1 MEPDP
6 ATVGKEHISK
16 DQARQIANDWL
27 VAFNEAC
34 LKLSEDPTSDVTAV
48 LALFLPNAFWR
59 DKLCLSW
66 NFHTAEGAEKIRTL
80 LSRGSALQKA
90 GFKSCAIDTQS
101 ALGGPEHKPFP
112 NQVGAVVEFSFRFEL
127 TSPPAFGR
135 ALARLV
141 KDANNDWKAYTLY
154 TALESFKDRPFDDR
168 PLGHYNGHT
177 RTWDD
182 VHAEDV
188 ENAEKQPTVLIVG
201 AGSSG
206 IITAAHLRRLGVNTL
221 VVERNSR
228 VGDSWRSRYDLLTL
242 HVPVNILYVDP
253 YQKYPENMPIWIP
266 KTKFADFM
274 EYYTLF
280 QEIPIWTNA
289 ELLPVPK
296 YDEREGTWSV
306 TILRDGRHITLH
318 PKHLILATGVADEP
332 VIPDFK
338 GMDAFRGIV
347 LHTKYYKNAND
358 WKGKKVVVIG
368 AGVSGSDVALEA
380 QACGAQVTIIQRS
393 PTCILR
399 LSTVKLGMDAV
410 WPPGRPVED
419 SDFLQSSLP
428 AALFKHLLV
437 NVIYPMQSAIEKDV
451 HDKLREKGY
460 LVGWGEELG
469 QGPIGHL
476 GLVYTKLGGFSLDI
490 GCAQKII
497 DGDIAVKSKV
507 EVVAFDSEGV
517 CLSDGTKLDADVVAL
532 ATGYNLIK
540 TTAVKLLGEEVVST
554 DIWGFDEEGEIKGV
568 FRDFGHPGLWIAAGG
583 FSDARVL
590 SKYLALRIFAQEA
603 GFLTTTTVSR

>member
-1 MEPDP
+1 M
-6 ATVGKEHISK
+6 ATVEAERISK
-16 DQARQIANDWL
+16 DEATQIANDWL

-34 LKLSEDPTSDVTAV
+34 LKLSEDPTSDVADV

-90 GFKSCAIDTQS
+90 GFKDCVIDTQS
-101 ALGGPEHKPFP
+101 SLGGPEHKPFLI
-112 NQVGAVVEFSFRFEL
+112 VGTVVEFSFRFEL
-127 TSPPAFGR
+127 SSPPAFGR

-141 KDANNDWKAYTLY
+141 KDSNNDWKAYTLY
-154 TALESFKDRPFDDR
+154 TVLEDFKDCPTNDK

-177 RTWDD
+177 RTWDN
-182 VHAEDV
+182 VHAKDV

-201 AGSSG
+201 AGTSG
-206 IITAAHLRRLGVNTL
+206 IMTAARLRRLGVNTL
-221 VVERNSR
+221 VVERNGR
-228 VGDSWRSRYDLLTL
+228 TTNTHLTCGLLMR
-242 HVPVNILYVDP
+242 
-253 YQKYPENMPIWIP
+253 KYPENMPAWIP

-289 ELLPVPK
+289 EVLPAPK
-296 YDEREGTWSV
+296 YDEREGIWNV

-318 PKHLILATGVADEP
+318 PKHLILSTGTADEAR
-332 VIPDFK
+332 IPHFK
-338 GMDAFRGIV
+338 GMDEFRGKIV
-347 LHTKYYKNAND
+347 HTKYFKNAND
-358 WKGKKVVVIG
+358 WKGKKVVIIG
-368 AGVSGSDVALEA
+368 AGVSGCDVALEA
-380 QACGAQVTIIQRS
+380 QARGAQVTIVQRS
-393 PTCILR
+393 PICLLR
-399 LSTVKLGMDAV
+399 LSTVTLGVDAV

-428 AALFKHLLV
+428 AALFKHLLI

-460 LVGWGEELG
+460 LIGWGEELG

-476 GLVYTKLGGFSLDI
+476 GLVYSKLSGFCLDI

-507 EVVAFDSEGV
+507 AVEAFDSEGV
-517 CLSDGTKLDADVVAL
+517 RLSDGTKLDADVVVL
-532 ATGYNLIK
+532 ATGYK
-540 TTAVKLLGEEVVST
+540 PMEVTAEKLLGKPLST
-554 DIWGFDEEGEIKGV
+554 DIWGFDEEGEIKGI
-568 FRDFGHPGLWIAAGG
+568 FRDFGCPGLWLGVAGV
-583 FSDARVL
+583 FSDARDL
-590 SKYLALRIFAQEA
+590 SKYLALRIFAQET
-603 GFLTTTTVSR
+603 GFVTTPTVSH